1 MKLLGLL
8 IGIILTVGC
17 SRDFNN
23 QFDPESDSYI
33 MAPVDRYGSIVG
45 GELSLDTDVGTVLS
59 GSISIKEPLMP
70 EDTLLLW
77 GIVDS
82 LGSIT
87 DTILLVAAEE
97 IDPLQYS
104 FTYSGDLHSIH
115 YSGNKFLVAYL
126 ITAQNERDNINS
138 HAIIYSAQP
147 DVQVISDL
155 RAALYNAPDSLVPTG
170 KSLIEDYEISL
181 GHASSHLGFA
191 LNGSHVSHAA
201 HVYNI
206 LLGDGW
212 TNPLYLSTYGNP
224 ANTYYGPKSYGTL
237 FQTYMQR
244 LEQYYPSDESEA
256 LAFLDSMT
264 VLIDSLDRRLSL
276 TIEYMDAAIEE
287 SDHDSAIS
295 MYLLPAQALVNTI
308 KNNEMA
314 SESPDFNQSGVS
326 NFKPYFLRL
335 FKVYMRVP

>member
-1 MKLLGLL
+1 MKLLSLL
-8 IGIILTVGC
+8 IVIILTAGC

-33 MAPVDRYGSIVG
+33 TASVDRYGSAEG
-45 GELSLDTDVGTVLS
+45 GSLTLDTEIGTVLS
-59 GSISIKEPLMP
+59 GSVSIKEPLMP
-70 EDTLLLW
+70 EDTLFLW

-82 LGSIT
+82 LGTIT
-87 DTILLVAAEE
+87 DTVLLVAGEE
-97 IDPLQYS
+97 IDSLHYS
-104 FTYSGDLHSIH
+104 LTFSGDLHPIH
-115 YSGNKFLVAYL
+115 YSGNKYLSGYL
-126 ITAQNERDNINS
+126 ITVQDDRDNINV
-138 HAIIYSAQP
+138 HAILYSAHP
-147 DVQVISDL
+147 DEQVISDL

-181 GHASSHLGFA
+181 GQASSHLGFA
-191 LNGSHVSHAA
+191 MSGSYVSHAA

-212 TNPLYLSTYGNP
+212 TNPLYLSNYGNP
-224 ANTYYGPKSYGTL
+224 ANNYYGPKSYGTL

-244 LEQYYPSDESEA
+244 LEQYYPSGDSEA
-256 LAFLDSMT
+256 HAFLDSMT
-264 VLIDSLDRRLSL
+264 VLIDSLDSRLSL

-287 SDHDSAIS
+287 SDHDRAKS
-295 MYLLPAQALVNTI
+295 MYLLPAQTTVNTI
-308 KNNEMA
+308 KNNEMN

-335 FKVYMRVP
+335 FKVYLRMD